1 MKLTRRR
8 STLLAAA
15 LATSLMLAGC
25 GGDDGGGGDGVDASG
40 EQASGDPIEGG
51 SLTYTA
57 VTEPANLDPAS
68 LSNSLVTQA
77 VYGAALYGSLI
88 EITPE
93 GEVVYKMIESLETE
107 DNTVWTVTLRE
118 GLVFSDGT
126 PLDAEALKYNWDRSK
141 DRTVAGSQTVA
152 SASAIASTTVVDD
165 RTLEVT
171 LAQPTAQFA
180 SLIMAINFVGS
191 PTALAQ
197 GPEAFTANP
206 VGAGP
211 FVLEEFARGDRMVLT
226 ANPDYWDAP
235 KPYLDEL
242 IIRPNPDDT
251 QRYNSLQAG
260 ETDVVISN
268 NYETA
273 QLASDAGQTVLPA
286 GFSGFTN
293 LEFNFSKAP
302 FDDPR
307 AREAIILAID
317 RQALVD
323 TLYGGAG
330 EAPPTA
336 LIRETSELYDDSVS
350 WPEADPERA
359 QELLDELAAEG
370 KPLEFTI
377 LSSNNSDV
385 ARAGEIM
392 QAQLQEFENLTV
404 QVEAQESAS
413 WFGRLSQ
420 NDYEATIY
428 GAAFVDPSPVLDT
441 LVGTGSA
448 TNFNKISNPEL
459 DAALEQGRLSDD
471 PAERRE
477 AYAEVMQVL
486 VDEHAMIVY
495 TWSPAF
501 LLTTEEVGGIRFYGS
516 GATPVDELWLQ
527 PES

>member
-8 STLLAAA
+8 STLIAAA
-15 LATSLMLAGC
+15 LAASLALAGC
-25 GGDDGGGGDGVDASG
+25 GGDDDGGGGTEGSG
-40 EQASGDPIEGG
+40 AQASGDPVEGG
-51 SLTYTA
+51 SLTYLA

-77 VYGAALYGSLI
+77 VYGNAIYGQLI

-93 GEVVYKMIESLETE
+93 GDLEYGLIENLENR
-107 DNTVWTVTLRE
+107 DNTTWVVTLRE
-118 GLVFSDGT
+118 GLTFTDGT

-152 SASAIASTTVVDD
+152 SASAIASTTVVDE

-171 LAQPTAQFA
+171 LAKPTAQFA

-211 FVLEEFARGDRMVLT
+211 FTLESWARQDRMVLK

-242 IIRPNPDDT
+242 VIRANPDDN

-260 ETDVVISN
+260 EVDIAISN
-268 NYETA
+268 NYETV
-273 QLASDAGQTVLPA
+273 QLAGDAGMTTLPA

-293 LEFNFSKAP
+293 LMFNFSKAP

-307 AREAIILAID
+307 AREAITLAID

-330 EAPPTA
+330 DAPPDS
-336 LIRETSELYDDSVS
+336 LIRETSALYDESS
-350 WPEADPERA
+350 SFPEPDAERA
-359 QELLDELAAEG
+359 QELLDELADEG

-377 LSSNNSDV
+377 LSSDNSDV
-385 ARAGEIM
+385 SRAGQAM
-392 QAQLQEFENLTV
+392 QAQLEEFDNLTV
-404 QVEAQESAS
+404 SVESQESAS

-428 GAAFVDPSPVLDT
+428 GAAYVDPSPVLDT

-448 TNFNKISNPEL
+448 TNFNRISDPTL
-459 DAALEQGRLSDD
+459 DAALERGRLSDD
-471 PAERRE
+471 PEERRE
-477 AYAEVMQVL
+477 AYAEVQQVL
-486 VDEHAMIVY
+486 VDQHAMIVY

-501 LLTTEEVGGIRFYGS
+501 LVTGEGVGGIRFYGS
-516 GATPVDELWLQ
+516 GSTPVDGLWLA
-527 PES
+527 ES